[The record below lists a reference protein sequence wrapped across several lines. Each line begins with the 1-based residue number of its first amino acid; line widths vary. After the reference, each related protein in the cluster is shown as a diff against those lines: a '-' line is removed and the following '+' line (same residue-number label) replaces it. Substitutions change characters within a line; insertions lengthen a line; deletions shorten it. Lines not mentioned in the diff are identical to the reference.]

1 MSDST
6 QRRTTPQ
13 EASLPI
19 PRSHDESRR
28 THGRFF
34 LLGSV
39 SPELVRNISE
49 TLAGRVGILELT
61 PFLLPEVAGRRGV
74 KVETLWLRGG
84 FPDAFL
90 ARDAEEWQAW
100 QESYVR
106 TFIER
111 DVARHRLTLSSSD
124 VRRVMTMLAH
134 SHGGVL
140 NYSSLGRSLGYSYHT
155 VQSLFDLLEGY
166 FLVRRLA
173 PYNANLGKRL
183 VKAPKAYIRD
193 SGVLVYNG
201 TRAFPVSDRIR
212 VVPAAEILAT
222 AAKW

>member
-1 MSDST
+1 MLGPRQCGKTTLARHFVAGRYFDLERPSDLQVFT
-6 QRRTTPQ
+6 GDIEYALRQLKGPFILD
-13 EASLPI
+13 EAQTLPPLFPVLRALI
-19 PRSHDESRR
+19 DESRR
-28 THGRFF
+28 ARGRFF

-106 TFIER
+106 TFI
-111 DVARHRLTLSSSD
+111 
-124 VRRVMTMLAH
+124 
-134 SHGGVL
+134 
-140 NYSSLGRSLGYSYHT
+140 
-155 VQSLFDLLEGY
+155 
-166 FLVRRLA
+166 
-173 PYNANLGKRL
+173 
-183 VKAPKAYIRD
+183 
-193 SGVLVYNG
+193 
-201 TRAFPVSDRIR
+201 
-212 VVPAAEILAT
+212 
-222 AAKW
+222 